1 MSDEDRVRILHMLEA
16 AETVAEFLETRSRED
31 LDRDRM
37 LLFAVVRAIE
47 ILGEAASK
55 ISLET
60 RATAPQV
67 PWGAIISMR
76 NRLIH
81 GYFDTDT
88 AIVWKTATTEIPAL
102 FPILRALAD
111 PSRDLT

>member
-1 MSDEDRVRILHMLEA
+1 MRAEDRVRLLHMVEA
-16 AETVAEFLETRSRED
+16 ADAAAQFIAGKSRDD

-47 ILGEAASK
+47 IFGEAASRV
-55 ISLET
+55 LPET
-60 RATAPQV
+60 RDAAPQV
-67 PWGAIISMR
+67 PWAAIVSMR

-88 AIVWKTATTEIPAL
+88 AVVWKTAATEIPAL
-102 FPILRALAD
+102 LEALRALAA
-111 PSRDLT
+111 ST